1 MSELDDDVERRVAAA
16 TLQAAYVGAV
26 EADVVGEGL
35 LRRPASLLAEF
46 AEMLAERDAVRG
58 LPYISTVSLR

>member
-1 MSELDDDVERRVAAA
+1 M
-16 TLQAAYVGAV
+16 
-26 EADVVGEGL
+26 VGEGL

-58 LPYISTVSLR
+58 LPHISTVSLR